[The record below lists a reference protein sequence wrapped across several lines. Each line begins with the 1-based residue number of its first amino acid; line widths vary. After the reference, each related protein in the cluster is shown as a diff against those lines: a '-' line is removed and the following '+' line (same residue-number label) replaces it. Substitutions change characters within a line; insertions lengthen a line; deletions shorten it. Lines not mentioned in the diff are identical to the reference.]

1 MARKAFYFDSTRCVD
16 CKTCQVACKKKN
28 NLPAGITYRKVNS
41 YVVGEY
47 PDAKFYHI
55 SHTCNHCVD
64 AACVANCPTG
74 AMYRD
79 EEDGTV
85 QHDDEICIG
94 CETCVKSCPYQVP
107 VLLAD
112 KKVTGK
118 CNACIDTRPEDGT
131 PTCVAACGMRALEF
145 GDYDEL
151 VAAHPE
157 AVRDIACRPDSAMT
171 DPSTIIMG
179 RDCLQDDSFVDLLL

>member
-1 MARKAFYFDSTRCVD
+1 MTRKGFYFDSTRCVG
-16 CKTCQVACKKKN
+16 CKTCQVACKLKN
-28 NLPAGITYRKVNS
+28 GLPVGITYRAVAN
-41 YVVGEY
+41 YEVGEY
-47 PDAKFYHI
+47 PEAKYYHI

-107 VLLAD
+107 VLLED

-118 CNACIDTRPEDGT
+118 CNACIDTRPEDGV
-131 PTCVAACGMRALEF
+131 PTCVAACGTRALEF

-157 AVRDIACRPDSAMT
+157 AVRDIACRPDSSMT
-171 DPSTIIMG
+171 DPSTLIMG
-179 RDCLQDDSFVDLLL
+179 RECLQDPDYRDLLL

>member
-1 MARKAFYFDSTRCVD
+1 MTRKGFYFDSTRCVG
-16 CKTCQVACKKKN
+16 CKTCQVACKLKN
-28 NLPAGITYRKVNS
+28 GLPVGITYRAVAN
-41 YVVGEY
+41 YEVGEY
-47 PDAKFYHI
+47 PDAKYYHI

-85 QHDDEICIG
+85 RHDDEICIG

-107 VLLAD
+107 VLLED

-118 CNACIDTRPEDGT
+118 CNACIDTRSEDGT
-131 PTCVAACGMRALEF
+131 PTCVAACGTRALEF

-157 AVRDIACRPDSAMT
+157 AVRDIACRPDSSMT
-171 DPSTIIMG
+171 DPSTLIMG
-179 RDCLQDDSFVDLLL
+179 RACVQDADYRDLLL

>member
-1 MARKAFYFDSTRCVD
+1 M
-16 CKTCQVACKKKN
+16 
-28 NLPAGITYRKVNS
+28 
-41 YVVGEY
+41 
-47 PDAKFYHI
+47 
-55 SHTCNHCVD
+55 
-64 AACVANCPTG
+64 
-74 AMYRD
+74 
-79 EEDGTV
+79 

-107 VLLAD
+107 VLLED

-118 CNACIDTRPEDGT
+118 CNACIDTRPEDGV

-157 AVRDIACRPDSAMT
+157 AVRDIACRPDSSMT
-171 DPSTIIMG
+171 DPSTLIMG
-179 RDCLQDDSFVDLLL
+179 RECVQDPDYRDLLL